1 MIPTDSKCENI
12 IDKYTDIEI
21 DSLIN
26 IIYYSI
32 LDSNIIH
39 LDLDLSS
46 THLIIPFTTLD
57 LSGSSVSWSRECK
70 QRGPRTSVL
79 WELVQPSVVLGILLS
94 SPLRPY

>member
-32 LDSNIIH
+32 RFEYHS
-39 LDLDLSS
+39 
-46 THLIIPFTTLD
+46 FGF
-57 LSGSSVSWSRECK
+57 GSV
-70 QRGPRTSVL
+70 
-79 WELVQPSVVLGILLS
+79 
-94 SPLRPY
+94 